1 MLSLLLVCAGCI
13 ILQPSDRAP
22 AFSASDAMAALRVA
36 QVDGLDEAETELLEH
51 EGVTLVQVSVPH
63 GEGRTVYSFDGIT
76 GSFRGFA
83 ELGSSALPRLASAG
97 PAEAEAS
104 VKARL
109 SPLSALVGE
118 TQPWALQEMDDDEV
132 ILRTVAQR
140 QSAGAG
146 APQCVATV
154 DRRTGQ
160 VVRLTVDW
168 ADHPGGPELLSAEE
182 AYHNV
187 LEHLGA
193 PGPDH
198 APQAR
203 APELERRGDRS
214 YWSVSVHDEGSMH
227 AYPATYAVDAE
238 TGEVRALAVPMSPRG
253 YAGSSSAVHPGDKRR
268 AAALAGVTGVVLL
281 AGVIYTIW
289 RRRWS

>member
-63 GEGRTVYSFDGIT
+63 GEGRTVYFFDGIT

-118 TQPWALQEMDDDEV
+118 TPPWALQEMDDDEV

-168 ADHPGGPELLSAEE
+168 ANHPGGPELLSAEE

-198 APQAR
+198 APQSR
-203 APELERRGDRS
+203 APELRRRGDRS

-238 TGEVRALAVPMSPRG
+238 TGEVRGLALVSSPVG
-253 YAGSSSAVHPGDKRR
+253 YTGSSSAWHPGDKRR
-268 AAALAGVTGVVLL
+268 AAALAGVTGVVLV
-281 AGVIYTIW
+281 AGVILAIW
-289 RRRWS
+289 RRRRS